1 MKAPRRDGRM
11 KGRRGKC
18 QEGRGHAAERS
29 RCDGHA
35 DPGAGAATKGPFR
48 GRAMKTYEGER
59 TLGGVKV
66 TVDDVPLPPRMDLR
80 CFNKTGFEWT
90 YAGPGPRQ
98 LALALLADHLG
109 DDAEALALTEAFMRH
124 VVAYLDNAWCLTS
137 VDIDEALAE
146 MA

>member
-1 MKAPRRDGRM
+1 
-11 KGRRGKC
+11 
-18 QEGRGHAAERS
+18 
-29 RCDGHA
+29 
-35 DPGAGAATKGPFR
+35 
-48 GRAMKTYEGER
+48 MKTYEGER
-59 TLGGVKV
+59 TLRGIVV
-66 TVDDVPLPPRMDLR
+66 TVDGKPLPPRTDLK

-109 DDAEALALTEAFMRH
+109 DDARAVALCDGFMRH

-137 VDIDEALAE
+137 ADIDEALAE